1 MADKSSKM
9 EQGYKDGLKA
19 YKGREGSKVEEF
31 VTKNV
36 TDPLDKIISG
46 DKDKE
51 YVEGFKKAR
60 EELLGYKKGGAVK
73 ESKKMVKKEIAFM
86 KKKGAPKSMIK
97 HEKEEAKGMKAGGP
111 TPFTSKTAA
120 YQAGTYG
127 PRTNTKPNPRTPG
140 PRTPGVRRMASGGS
154 VSSRADGCAQRGK
167 TKGKM
172 V

>member
-46 DKDKE
+46 DKDKD

-60 EELLGYKKGGAVK
+60 EELLGYKKGGKVK
-73 ESKKMVKKEIAFM
+73 PKAM
-86 KKKGAPKSMIK
+86 KK
-97 HEKEEAKGMKAGGP
+97 GGP

>member
-60 EELLGYKKGGAVK
+60 EELLGYKKGGKVK
-73 ESKKMVKKEIAFM
+73 LKAM
-86 KKKGAPKSMIK
+86 KKGA
-97 HEKEEAKGMKAGGP
+97 P
-111 TPFTSKTAA
+111 TPFTSRTAA

-127 PRTNTKPNPRTPG
+127 PRTNTKPNPRTPGPRTPG